1 MAAAL
6 AAGGAQA
13 FGGNPAMN
21 QAMAG
26 MVADGVGNQMNSVLM
41 KWFPQLMS
49 SAREYF
55 NVNHQFVAKK
65 LSFHV
70 LPVVKL
76 KTDSYQFNDNGVKV
90 RELCDPDLYI
100 PLMSFMT
107 YVIVAGLKKGVDGN
121 DFYPEYLNTCA
132 TFAIVLMLLEVVGA
146 KVAFYIC
153 GFPQIPFL
161 HLFSLAGGKFVNL
174 VIHTVLTLAIQTKL
188 LQYLGC
194 AVFGGSSAFGLLQ
207 MLKAL
212 PDQAH
217 GPLVMYAMLGFAG
230 AQLPL
235 FWILTSRMPCVPPS

>member
-1 MAAAL
+1 
-6 AAGGAQA
+6 
-13 FGGNPAMN
+13 
-21 QAMAG
+21 MAG
-26 MVADGVGNQMNSVLM
+26 MVADQMGTHMNSALM
-41 KWFPQLMS
+41 KWFPRFMQ
-49 SAREYF
+49 SARDYF

-70 LPVVKL
+70 VPAVKL

-107 YVIVAGLKKGVDGN
+107 YVIVIGLKKGVDGN
-121 DFYPEYLNTCA
+121 DFHPEYLNTCA
-132 TFAIVLMLLEVVGA
+132 TFAIVLTMLEVVGA

-174 VIHTVLTLAIQTKL
+174 VLHTVLTMIIQAKL
-188 LQYLGC
+188 FQYLLC
-194 AVFGGSSAFGLLQ
+194 VVFGGSSAFGLLQ

-217 GPLVMYAMLGFAG
+217 GPLVAYAMMGFAG
-230 AQLPL
+230 AQVPL
-235 FWILTSRMPCVPPS
+235 FWILTS

>member
-6 AAGGAQA
+6 ASGATA
-13 FGGNPAMN
+13 FGGNASMN

-26 MVADGVGNQMNSVLM
+26 MVADQVGTHMNSALM
-41 KWFPQLMS
+41 KWFPHFMQT
-49 SAREYF
+49 ARDYF
-55 NVNHQFVAKK
+55 NVNQQFVAKK
-65 LSFHV
+65 LGFHV
-70 LPVVKL
+70 VPIVKL

-121 DFYPEYLNTCA
+121 DFHPEYLNTCA
-132 TFAIVLMLLEVVGA
+132 TFAIVLTLLEVVGA

-153 GFPQIPFL
+153 GYPQIPFL

-174 VIHTVLTLAIQTKL
+174 VIHTVLTLAIQSKL
-188 LQYLGC
+188 LQYIGC
-194 AVFGGSSAFGLLQ
+194 AIFGGSSAFGLLQ

-217 GPLVMYAMLGFAG
+217 GPLVMYAMMGFAG
-230 AQLPL
+230 AQVPL
-235 FWILTSRMPCVPPS
+235 FWILTS